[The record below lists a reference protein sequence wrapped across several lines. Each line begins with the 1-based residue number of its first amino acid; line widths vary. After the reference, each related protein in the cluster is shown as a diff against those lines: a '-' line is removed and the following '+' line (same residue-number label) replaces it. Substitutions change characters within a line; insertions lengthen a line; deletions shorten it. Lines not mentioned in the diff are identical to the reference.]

1 MDAQDYRCAQTRELV
16 VATAHAVTFLLRDW
30 ISEKEIA
37 KRGMGSLAQKAMA
50 EDLSNAEALLSELE
64 ELL

>member
-1 MDAQDYRCAQTRELV
+1 MDAQDYRCSQTSELAMV
-16 VATAHAVTFLLRDW
+16 TAHAVTFLLRDW

-37 KRGMGSLAQKAMA
+37 KRSLGSLAQKAMDH
-50 EDLSNAEALLSELE
+50 DLADAEALLSQLE